1 MTGEVLSLVMF
12 AVACGVLILG
22 FPVAF
27 SLAGTGLAFALI
39 GNALGAFDMPLL
51 GSLPSRYFGVM
62 TNELYVA
69 IPLFVFMGVMLERAR
84 IAENC

>member
-1 MTGEVLSLVMF
+1 MSGEILSLVMF
-12 AVACGVLILG
+12 AVACGVLLLG

-27 SLAGTGLAFALI
+27 SLAGTGLVFALI
-39 GNALGAFDMPLL
+39 GNSMGVFDMPLL

-69 IPLFVFMGVMLERAR
+69 SPLFVFLGVMR
-84 IAENC
+84 